1 MRMENGRYEFFNLQ
15 NEDGAQAIRCWINR
29 RYKLLQ
35 IIGFYN
41 AAVLTFLVSKQ
52 FILNAAEPIL
62 SMSICLVSFLVA
74 LLGFSAEFSPT
85 PHKFRWLRVPR
96 LLKNEVGE
104 IDFKG
109 LFERGMR
116 FEPIKHLSR
125 ELPVY
130 RERRFFYFFLMLFWV
145 LLTFLTINS

>member
-1 MRMENGRYEFFNLQ
+1 MDNGNCEFFKLQ
-15 NEDGAQAIRCWINR
+15 NANGVQAIRCWINR
-29 RYKLLQ
+29 RYKILQ

-52 FILNAAEPIL
+52 FILKATDPIL
-62 SMSICLVSFLVA
+62 SMSICFVSFLVA
-74 LLGFSAEFSPT
+74 LLGFSAEFSPA
-85 PHKFRWLRVPR
+85 PDKFPWIRVPR

-116 FEPIKHLSR
+116 FESNKQLPPK
-125 ELPVY
+125 LPVY
-130 RERRFFYFFLMLFWV
+130 RERRFFYFFLMVFWV
-145 LLTFLTINS
+145 LLLLIFMNT

>member
-1 MRMENGRYEFFNLQ
+1 MENGRCDFFKLQ
-15 NEDGAQAIRCWINR
+15 NEDCAQAIRSWINR
-29 RYKLLQ
+29 RYKILQ

-52 FILNAAEPIL
+52 FILNAADPIL
-62 SMSICLVSFLVA
+62 SVSICLVSFFVA
-74 LLGFSAEFSPT
+74 LLGFSAEFSAVPD
-85 PHKFRWLRVPR
+85 KFRWFRVPQ

-116 FEPIKHLSR
+116 FESNKYLPPK
-125 ELPVY
+125 LPVY

-145 LLTFLTINS
+145 LFLLLTIA